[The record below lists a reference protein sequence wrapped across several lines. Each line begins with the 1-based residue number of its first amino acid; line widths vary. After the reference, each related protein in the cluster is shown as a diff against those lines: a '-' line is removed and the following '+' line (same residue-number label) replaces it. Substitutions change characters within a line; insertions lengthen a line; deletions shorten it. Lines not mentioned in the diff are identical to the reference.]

1 MRTEQE
7 RLDYINSIC
16 DTTYKS
22 MEEVDWDYISV
33 YKKLTEDFIRE
44 FKNNVDWSF
53 ISINQT
59 LSEDFIREFKYNI
72 NWEYISQYQKLSE
85 DFIREFSD
93 KVDWTYISKYQ
104 KLSEDFMDKF
114 ADKLNWILIPIY
126 QNYSDEFAEKNKYR
140 IKNGYNGPFC
150 LGKPKETEFL
160 PESDTDFDIKI
171 NIPEKIIL
179 TEPSP
184 YDKAIIL
191 TEPTGP
197 LEEGPLQL
205 KTRKIKSYENELLEV
220 LKNPQLPT
228 LITNIQDL
236 ELLLQKIDKQINE
249 NDFHHIEVKWTG
261 DSITDGEPNDDIFDL
276 ETGMFTEKELKEY
289 MQCLH
294 SFYEIKLNKLKYQ
307 YLNIFNGVKYKK
319 LITE

>member
-1 MRTEQE
+1 MKTVEEQLEFINRTCNT
-7 RLDYINSIC
+7 D
-16 DTTYKS
+16 YKS

-44 FKNNVDWSF
+44 FKNNVDWLF

-59 LSEDFIREFKYNI
+59 LSESFIREFKHNI
-72 NWEYISQYQKLSE
+72 NWEYISRHQKLSE

-104 KLSEDFMDKF
+104 KLSEDFMDEF

-150 LGKPKETEFL
+150 LGKSKETEFL
-160 PESDTDFDIKI
+160 LESDTDFDIKI

-179 TEPSP
+179 TEP
-184 YDKAIIL
+184 
-191 TEPTGP
+191 TGP
-197 LEEGPLQL
+197 LEEDPLQL

-261 DSITDGEPNDDIFDL
+261 DGITDGESNDDIFDL
-276 ETGMFTEKELKEY
+276 ETGIFTEEELKEY
-289 MQCLH
+289 MQYLH
-294 SFYEIKLNKLKYQ
+294 SFYERKLQKLKYQ

>member
-1 MRTEQE
+1 MSVQE

-22 MEEVDWDYISV
+22 MEEIDWDYISV

-44 FKNNVDWSF
+44 FKNNVDWCF

-59 LSEDFIREFKYNI
+59 LSENFIREFKDNV
-72 NWEYISQYQKLSE
+72 NWEYISRHQQLSE

-104 KLSEDFMDKF
+104 KLSEDFMDEF

-126 QNYSDEFAEKNKYR
+126 QNYSDEFAEKNRYR
-140 IKNGYNGPFC
+140 IKTGYNGPLC
-150 LGKPKETEFL
+150 IDEPKETNFF
-160 PESDTDFDIKI
+160 PKPDTDFDEDILK
-171 NIPEKIIL
+171 KIIL
-179 TEPSP
+179 PEP
-184 YDKAIIL
+184 IIL

-197 LEEGPLQL
+197 VKEKDPLGL
-205 KTRKIKSYENELLEV
+205 NFRNIKLYEKELLDV
-220 LKNPQLPT
+220 LKNPQLPV

-249 NDFHHIEVKWTG
+249 NNFYHIEVKWTG
-261 DSITDGEPNDDIFDL
+261 DGITDGESNDDIFDL
-276 ETGMFTEKELKEY
+276 ETGIFTEEELKEY

-294 SFYEIKLNKLKYQ
+294 SFYEIKLKKLKSQ
-307 YLNIFNGVKYKK
+307 YLDIFYGDKYKK